1 MRVRL
6 KGLVMMLV
14 VVGEEE
20 VISEPE
26 NPTLKCQPPSN
37 WAESYPTAMKTRA
50 ACFCITTVR
59 ASSQSWHPCGVI
71 QSERGQ
77 FSFVQW
83 GVGQSREHLD
93 IWSSGHFA
101 TTSLGSTESRWLY
114 FPFQYL
120 SEHSFSAVFIKCNRS
135 SLRQVWPALF
145 KSPVTR

>member
-14 VVGEEE
+14 VVGEGE

-101 TTSLGSTESRWLY
+101 TTSLVSQVSQDGFTFHFNISVNTHSL
-114 FPFQYL
+114 QMQSL
-120 SEHSFSAVFIKCNRS
+120 SNATAE
-135 SLRQVWPALF
+135 LF
-145 KSPVTR
+145 TPCLTGIV